1 LSRIPEVST
10 GKLDNVGALSGV
22 ALEILYQPLLEKT
35 LAKRVTYGDMLVELN
50 RRLLA
55 IGGFGDENY
64 TELRWQDLLPK
75 DKVAETNAALV
86 LKQLGVSGDTLVQ
99 QFGYDPDLEREKR
112 AKESDLGQALLQAFD
127 RGEAQAE

>member
-1 LSRIPEVST
+1 
-10 GKLDNVGALSGV
+10 
-22 ALEILYQPLLEKT
+22 
-35 LAKRVTYGDMLVELN
+35 
-50 RRLLA
+50 
-55 IGGFGDENY
+55 
-64 TELRWQDLLPK
+64 LRWQDLLPK

-86 LKQLGVSGDTLVQ
+86 LKQLGVSSDTLVQ